1 MSEQIP
7 LSIGPAVEAGD
18 AARAEMYVLLGTLLA
33 GPPDDAILEML
44 LDIDAG
50 EPDATLMTSSWQSLQ
65 AAARE
70 ADTEQLA
77 EEYFN
82 LFIGLG
88 RGELVP
94 YASFYIHGFLM
105 EKVLASLR
113 NELQRLGFELQEGI
127 SEPEDHVAALCETM
141 GMIISESGLSLE
153 EQSAFFEAY
162 VASWMGEFFAEL
174 RDAESADFYRAVAQL
189 GQQFLEI
196 ESQYLSM
203 QA

>member
-1 MSEQIP
+1 MTEQVP

-50 EPDATLMTSSWQSLQ
+50 EPDATLMTSIWQSLQ
-65 AAARE
+65 ASARE
-70 ADTEQLA
+70 ADAEQLT

-141 GMIISESGLSLE
+141 GMIISESGLSLK
-153 EQSAFFEAY
+153 EQSAFFETY
-162 VASWMGEFFAEL
+162 IASWMGGFFAEL
-174 RDAESADFYRAVAQL
+174 SDAESADFYRAVAQL

>member
-1 MSEQIP
+1 MT
-7 LSIGPAVEAGD
+7 GD
-18 AARAEMYVLLGTLLA
+18 AQPDSREIDPGELARADVYRLLGALLA
-33 GPPDDAILEML
+33 GPPGAELVGML
-44 LDIDAG
+44 RGIT
-50 EPDATLMTSSWQSLQ
+50 PDEAESGAAMTSAWQALQ
-65 AAARE
+65 AAA
-70 ADTEQLA
+70 EQAAPSGL
-77 EEYFN
+77 EDEYFN

-141 GMIISESGLSLE
+141 GMIISESGLSLK

-162 VASWMGEFFAEL
+162 IASWMGEFFAEL

-203 QA
+203 RA

>member
-1 MSEQIP
+1 MSEQVP

-50 EPDATLMTSSWQSLQ
+50 EPDATLMTSSWHSLQ

-141 GMIISESGLSLE
+141 GMIISESGLSLN
-153 EQSAFFEAY
+153 EQSTFFEAY
-162 VASWMGEFFAEL
+162 IASWMGEFFAEL

>member
-1 MSEQIP
+1 MSEQVP

-50 EPDATLMTSSWQSLQ
+50 EPDATLMTSIWQSLQ
-65 AAARE
+65 ASARE
-70 ADTEQLA
+70 ADAEQLA

-113 NELQRLGFELQEGI
+113 NELQRLGFELQAGI

-162 VASWMGEFFAEL
+162 IASWMGEFFAEL
-174 RDAESADFYRAVAQL
+174 RDAESADFYRAVALL